1 MRSLIDVHGCL
12 PITGNIGSHIDEPAT
27 CNPQPVSYLRETLPE
42 WAKEMIALYE
52 SDSANQFILYGNIYD
67 RFLFGADGKTVH
79 GCLPDFLK
87 RVLMP
92 QFDVI
97 FIYDLGNGLRV
108 ERGGEKLKE
117 WPAIQ
122 VSPEL
127 PKAPRPAAELLTR
140 YLRYCANLGR
150 TNRARISVGVVVE
163 SSHLVAPA
171 VPGVLNYDLNALA
184 LLFREWGTEELL
196 RGHPLATC
204 LLTENLNDLHP
215 IVVQN
220 PRVAKIK
227 IPLPTADDLAIAID
241 LVEGSYA
248 TALSDYRDDYGRLA
262 KGLTGIT
269 INGLDRLLRLKEYK
283 KETLSEVDLAE
294 QKRLLVEE
302 ECQGLIEFIEPK
314 RTLDDLY
321 GQEKLKE
328 CFRQDLALWRSGD
341 LRGLPMG
348 YLICGPVGT
357 GKTFLVE
364 CLAGEAGAP
373 VVKIK
378 NFRDRWVGSTE
389 GNLEKIFRLLQAL
402 DRCYV
407 FVDEADQA
415 LGRRDSSGQD
425 AGLSGRIY
433 SMMAAEMS
441 RPENRG
447 RVIWVLASSRPD
459 LIEVDLKRPGRVD
472 LKVPI
477 FPTSS
482 PEEGYQLLRSL
493 AKRYTLELA
502 PTYEKAV
509 PDLLTPG
516 AAEAIIVKTYRVMQ
530 TAGIPAMEALD
541 RCLAQYQSPVA
552 PDVLESQIK
561 LAIRE
566 ASDMEFVPF
575 KIRERFGE

>member
-1 MRSLIDVHGCL
+1 M
-12 PITGNIGSHIDEPAT
+12 A
-27 CNPQPVSYLRETLPE
+27 YLRETLPD

-52 SDSANQFILYGNIYD
+52 SDSANQFILYGNVYD
-67 RFLFGADGKTVH
+67 RFLFKADNETVQ
-79 GCLPDFLK
+79 GSLIDFLK

-97 FIYDLGNGLRV
+97 FDYDLGNGLRV
-108 ERGGEKLKE
+108 ARGGEKLKE
-117 WPAIQ
+117 WPPLQ
-122 VSPEL
+122 VAPEL
-127 PKAPRPAAELLTR
+127 PKAPRQAAELLTG

-150 TNRARISVGVVVE
+150 LNRARVSVGVIVE
-163 SSHLVAPA
+163 SSHLVSPA
-171 VPGVLNYDLNALA
+171 VPGLLNYDLNALA
-184 LLFREWGTEELL
+184 LLLREWASAELL
-196 RGHPLATC
+196 RGHPVVTC

-215 IVVQN
+215 IIAQN
-220 PRVAKIK
+220 PRAARIK
-227 IPLPTADDLAIAID
+227 IPLPTADDLSSAID
-241 LVEGSYA
+241 LVGSSYPI
-248 TALSDYRDDYGRLA
+248 ALAGYQDNFRRLA
-262 KGLTGIT
+262 QGLTGIT

-283 KETLSEVDLAE
+283 KETLCEVDLAG

-302 ECQGLIEFIEPK
+302 ECQGLIEFVEPK
-314 RTLDDLY
+314 RTLDDLF

-364 CLAGEAGAP
+364 CLAGEARVP

-415 LGRRDSSGQD
+415 LGKRDSSGQD

-433 SMMAAEMS
+433 SIMAAEMS

-447 RVIWVLASSRPD
+447 RVIWILASSRPD

-482 PEEGYQLLRSL
+482 PEEGYELLRSL
-493 AKRYTLELA
+493 AKHYSLDLA
-502 PTYEKAV
+502 PAYPKPI

-516 AAEAIIVKTYRVMQ
+516 GAEAIIVKAYRMVR
-530 TAGIPAMEALD
+530 TAQISAMEAVD
-541 RCLAQYQSPVA
+541 RCLAQYQSPIA
-552 PDVLESQIK
+552 FDIMEAQIK

-566 ASDMEFVPF
+566 TSDMEFVPS
-575 KIRERFGE
+575 KIKERFGTGLFS

>member
-1 MRSLIDVHGCL
+1 M
-12 PITGNIGSHIDEPAT
+12 
-27 CNPQPVSYLRETLPE
+27 SYLRATLPE

-52 SDSANQFILYGNIYD
+52 SDSANQFILFGNIYD
-67 RFLFGADGKTVH
+67 RFPFGTGGRIIYGGLT
-79 GCLPDFLK
+79 DFLK
-87 RVLMP
+87 EVLMP
-92 QFDVI
+92 QFEVI

-117 WPAIQ
+117 WPSIQ
-122 VSPEL
+122 VAPEL
-127 PKAPRPAAELLTR
+127 PKVPRPAAELLTR

-150 TNRARISVGVVVE
+150 MNRGRVSVGVIVE
-163 SSHLVAPA
+163 SAHLVSPA

-184 LLFREWGTEELL
+184 LLFREWASEELL
-196 RGHPLATC
+196 RGHPVATC

-227 IPLPTADDLAIAID
+227 IPLPTMEDLSGALD
-241 LVEGSYA
+241 LVGASYP
-248 TALSDYRDDYGRLA
+248 TALAGYRDDTHRLA

-283 KETLSEVDLAE
+283 RESLSDADLAE

-302 ECQGLIEFIEPK
+302 ECQGLIEFIEPQ
-314 RTLDDLY
+314 RTLDELY

-364 CLAGEAGAP
+364 CLAGEAGVP

-415 LGRRDSSGQD
+415 LGRRDNSGQD

-493 AKRYTLELA
+493 AKRYSLDLA

-516 AAEAIIVKTYRVMQ
+516 AAETIIVKAYRMMQ
-530 TAGIPAMEALD
+530 TAHISAMEALD

-552 PDVLESQIK
+552 PDILEAQIK

-566 ASDMEFVPF
+566 ASDMEFVPS
-575 KIRERFGE
+575 KIRERFAE

>member
-1 MRSLIDVHGCL
+1 M
-12 PITGNIGSHIDEPAT
+12 A
-27 CNPQPVSYLRETLPE
+27 YLRETLPE

-67 RFLFGADGKTVH
+67 RFLFEADGQTVH
-79 GCLPDFLK
+79 GSLVDFLK

-117 WPAIQ
+117 WPPMQMA
-122 VSPEL
+122 PEL

-140 YLRYCANLGR
+140 FLRYCANLGR
-150 TNRARISVGVVVE
+150 MNRGRISVGAIIE
-163 SSHLVAPA
+163 SSHLVSPA
-171 VPGVLNYDLNALA
+171 VPGILNYDLNALA
-184 LLFREWGTEELL
+184 LLFREWASEELL
-196 RGHPLATC
+196 RGHPLVTC

-215 IVVQN
+215 IIVQN
-220 PRVAKIK
+220 PRVARIK
-227 IPLPTADDLAIAID
+227 IPLPTVNDLGSAIE
-241 LVEGSYA
+241 LVGRSYP
-248 TALSDYRDDYGRLA
+248 TALAGYRDDFRRLA
-262 KGLTGIT
+262 QGLTGIT
-269 INGLDRLLRLKEYK
+269 INGLDRLVRLKEYR
-283 KETLSEVDLAE
+283 KESLCDADLAE

-314 RTLDDLY
+314 RTLDDLF
-321 GQEKLKE
+321 GQGKLKE

-341 LRGLPMG
+341 RRGLPMG

-415 LGRRDSSGQD
+415 LGKRDSSGQD

-433 SMMAAEMS
+433 SMMATEMS

-493 AKRYTLELA
+493 AKRYALELA
-502 PTYEKAV
+502 PTYEKPV

-516 AAEAIIVKTYRVMQ
+516 AAEAIIVKVYRMVQ
-530 TAGIPAMEALD
+530 TAHISAMEALD
-541 RCLAQYQSPVA
+541 RCLAQYQSPIA
-552 PDVLESQIK
+552 SGILEAQIK

-566 ASDMEFVPF
+566 ASDMEFVPP

>member
-1 MRSLIDVHGCL
+1 M
-12 PITGNIGSHIDEPAT
+12 A
-27 CNPQPVSYLRETLPE
+27 YLRETLPE

-52 SDSANQFILYGNIYD
+52 SDSANQFILYGNLYD
-67 RFLFGADGKTVH
+67 RFLFEADGQTVH
-79 GCLPDFLK
+79 GSLIDFLK

-117 WPAIQ
+117 WPPIKMA
-122 VSPEL
+122 PEL

-140 YLRYCANLGR
+140 FLRYCANLGR
-150 TNRARISVGVVVE
+150 MNRGRISVGAIIE
-163 SSHLVAPA
+163 SSHLVSPA
-171 VPGVLNYDLNALA
+171 VQGVLNYDLNALA
-184 LLFREWGTEELL
+184 LLFREWASEELL

-220 PRVAKIK
+220 PRVARIK
-227 IPLPTADDLAIAID
+227 IPLPTMNDLGSAIE
-241 LVEGSYA
+241 LVGRRYP
-248 TALSDYRDDYGRLA
+248 TALAGYRNDSRRLA
-262 KGLTGIT
+262 QGLTGIT

-283 KETLSEVDLAE
+283 KESLCDADLAE

-314 RTLDDLY
+314 RTLNDLF

-415 LGRRDSSGQD
+415 LGKRDSSGQD

-433 SMMAAEMS
+433 SMMATEMS

-502 PTYEKAV
+502 PTYEKPV

-516 AAEAIIVKTYRVMQ
+516 AAEAIIVKAYRMVK
-530 TAGIPAMEALD
+530 TAHTSAMEALD
-541 RCLAQYQSPVA
+541 RCLAQYQSPA
-552 PDVLESQIK
+552 ASGILEAQIK

-566 ASDMEFVPF
+566 ASDMEFVPP
-575 KIRERFGE
+575 KIRERFGG

>member
-1 MRSLIDVHGCL
+1 MG
-12 PITGNIGSHIDEPAT
+12 
-27 CNPQPVSYLRETLPE
+27 YLRETLPG
-42 WAKEMIALYE
+42 WAQEMIALYE
-52 SDSANQFILYGNIYD
+52 SNSANQFILYGNIYD
-67 RFLFGADGKTVH
+67 RFLLGADQETVQ
-79 GCLPDFLK
+79 GSLVEFLK

-97 FIYDLGNGLRV
+97 FNYDLGNGLQV
-108 ERGGEKLKE
+108 ERGGEKFKK

-122 VSPEL
+122 MFPDL

-150 TNRARISVGVVVE
+150 MSREQLSVGVVIE
-163 SSHLVAPA
+163 SSHLVSPA
-171 VPGVLNYDLNALA
+171 VPGVLNYDLSALA
-184 LLFREWGTEELL
+184 LLFREWGTDELL
-196 RGHPLATC
+196 RGHPLVSC

-220 PRVAKIK
+220 PRAAKIK
-227 IPLPTADDLAIAID
+227 IPLPNVDDLVRAID
-241 LVEGSYA
+241 LAVSSYPI
-248 TALSDYRDDYGRLA
+248 ALAGYRDDPRRLA
-262 KGLTGIT
+262 KELTGIT
-269 INGLDRLLRLKEYK
+269 INGLDRLVRLKEYK
-283 KETLSEVDLAE
+283 KEALSNNDLAE
-294 QKRLLVEE
+294 QRQALVEE
-302 ECQGLIEFIEPK
+302 ECRGLIEFIEPK

-341 LRGLPMG
+341 RRGLPMG

-364 CLAGEAGAP
+364 CLAGEAGVP

-415 LGRRDSSGQD
+415 LGKRDISGQD

-472 LKVPI
+472 LKIPI
-477 FPTSS
+477 FPTST

-493 AKRYTLELA
+493 AKRYAIELD
-502 PTYEKAV
+502 PTYRKPV

-516 AAEAIIVKTYRVMQ
+516 AAEAIIVKAYRLMQ
-530 TAGIPAMEALD
+530 TAGVSALEALD
-541 RCLAQYQSPVA
+541 RCLAQYQSPIA
-552 PDVLESQIK
+552 PDVLEAQIK
-561 LAIRE
+561 LAIQE
-566 ASDMEFVPF
+566 ASDMEFVPPR
-575 KIRERFGE
+575 IRERFGM

>member
-1 MRSLIDVHGCL
+1 MASNVVVRAL
-12 PITGNIGSHIDEPAT
+12 TFQPAT
-27 CNPQPVSYLRETLPE
+27 CYPQPVTRNLSPMAYLRETLPE

-52 SDSANQFILYGNIYD
+52 SDSANQFILFGNIYD
-67 RFLFGADGKTVH
+67 RFLSGGDGRTIY
-79 GCLPDFLK
+79 GGLTDFLK
-87 RVLMP
+87 QVLMP
-92 QFDVI
+92 RFDVI
-97 FIYDLGNGLRV
+97 FIYDLGNGLRA

-117 WPAIQ
+117 WPPIQ
-122 VSPEL
+122 VAPEL
-127 PKAPRPAAELLTR
+127 PKLPRPAAELLTR

-150 TNRARISVGVVVE
+150 MNKGRVSVGVIVE
-163 SSHLVAPA
+163 SSHLVSPA

-184 LLFREWGTEELL
+184 LLFREWASEELL
-196 RGHPLATC
+196 RGHPVATC
-204 LLTENLNDLHP
+204 LFTENLNDLHP

-227 IPLPTADDLAIAID
+227 IPLPTVEDLSNAID
-241 LVEGSYA
+241 LVGASYP
-248 TALSDYRDDYGRLA
+248 TALAGYRDDTHRLA

-283 KETLSEVDLAE
+283 RESLSDADLAE

-302 ECQGLIEFIEPK
+302 ECQGLIEFVEPK
-314 RTLDDLY
+314 RSLDDLY

-364 CLAGEAGAP
+364 CLAGEAGVP

-415 LGRRDSSGQD
+415 LGKRDSSGQD

-482 PEEGYQLLRSL
+482 PDEGYQLLRSL
-493 AKRYTLELA
+493 AKRYTLDLA

-516 AAEAIIVKTYRVMQ
+516 AAETIIVKAYRVMQ
-530 TAGIPAMEALD
+530 TAHISAMEALD

-552 PDVLESQIK
+552 PDILEAQIK

-566 ASDMEFVPF
+566 ASDMEFVPS
-575 KIRERFGE
+575 KIRERFAE